1 MNSIWPVLPVL
12 LPLLG
17 AILTLFARLGGLQWQ
32 RAVNLSMTAALLLLT
47 SQTLLVAGAN
57 EQQVYLLGNWL
68 APFGIVLVLD
78 PLSALMVLLTA
89 VLALFALLY
98 AISQASD
105 ERGEHFHVLYQ
116 LQLFGLNGAFMTGDL
131 FNLFVFFEVLL
142 LASYGLLLH
151 GGGRLRTKGGLHYVV
166 INLVGSS
173 LFLFAVGTLYG
184 ILGTLNIADLA
195 AKMAT
200 VGADDQGIVAA
211 ASLLLLVVFGIKAA
225 VFPLYLWL
233 PGAYA
238 HTSAAVAA
246 LFAIMTKVGLYAIIR
261 VHGTLFS
268 EQAGALEGVHID
280 LLLWLGMLTL
290 VLAAFGVFAGR
301 GLKEQA
307 AFLVL
312 ASVATLL
319 IGIGL
324 NTEQAL
330 SASLY
335 YLIHS
340 TLIGAALFMLADLI
354 ALNRGSYADRL
365 RVAPPMANAILL
377 GSVFIFAAIAITGM
391 PPLSGF
397 FGKVLILNSA
407 LGHPLQVWV
416 FSAVL
421 LASLLMMIAMA
432 RSGSTLFYQKSNDTH
447 NDGTTLN
454 PTAAVVVMG
463 LLLLSPALVITA
475 GPVTELTAQIAEQ
488 FSNSE
493 SYINAVLT
501 QTAVTGK

>member
-1 MNSIWPVLPVL
+1 MSSIWPVLPVI

-32 RAVNLSMTAALLLLT
+32 RGVNLALTAGLVLLT

-57 EQQVYLLGNWL
+57 DHQVYLLGNWL
-68 APFGIVLVLD
+68 APFGIVLILD
-78 PLSALMVLLTA
+78 QLSALMVLLTA
-89 VLALFALLY
+89 VLSLFALLY
-98 AISQASD
+98 AITQATD

-200 VGADDQGIVAA
+200 VSTDDQGIVVA
-211 ASLLLLVVFGIKAA
+211 ASFLLLVVFGIKAA
-225 VFPLYLWL
+225 MFPLYLWL

-246 LFAIMTKVGLYAIIR
+246 LFAIMTKVGLYAIVR
-261 VHGTLFS
+261 VHGTLFA
-268 EQAGALEGVHID
+268 EQAGALQAVHID
-280 LLLWLGMLTL
+280 LLLWIGMLTL
-290 VLAAFGVFAGR
+290 ILAAFGVFAGR

-319 IGIGL
+319 IGVGL
-324 NTEQAL
+324 NTPQAL

-340 TLIGAALFMLADLI
+340 TLIGAALFLLADLI
-354 ALNRGSYADRL
+354 SRSRGSYADRL
-365 RVAPPMANAILL
+365 RVAPPMTNAIVL
-377 GSVFIFAAIAITGM
+377 GSVFIVSAIAITGM

-397 FGKVLILNSA
+397 FGKILILDSA
-407 LGHPLQVWV
+407 LGHKLQVWV

-421 LASLLMMIAMA
+421 IASLLMMIAMA
-432 RSGSTLFYQKSNDTH
+432 RSGSTLFYQTSSDTH

-454 PTAAVVVMG
+454 RSALVVVLA

-475 GPVTELTAQIAEQ
+475 GPVTGLTEQIAAQ
-488 FSNSE
+488 FTDSQG
-493 SYINAVLT
+493 YINAVLG

>member
-1 MNSIWPVLPVL
+1 MNSIWPALPVL

-32 RAVNLSMTAALLLLT
+32 RAVNLTLTAALVILT
-47 SQTLLVAGAN
+47 SQTLLVAGTN
-57 EQQVYLLGNWL
+57 EHQVYLLGNWL

-78 PLSALMVLLTA
+78 QLSALMVLLTA
-89 VLALFALLY
+89 VLALFSLLY
-98 AISQASD
+98 AITQATD

-195 AKMAT
+195 AKMAD
-200 VGADDQGIVAA
+200 VSADDQGIVVA
-211 ASLLLLVVFGIKAA
+211 ASYLLLVVFGIKAA
-225 VFPLYLWL
+225 MFPLYLWL

-246 LFAIMTKVGLYAIIR
+246 LFAIMTKVGLYAIVR
-261 VHGTLFS
+261 VHGTLFA
-268 EQAGALEGVHID
+268 EKAGALESVHID
-280 LLLWLGMLTL
+280 LLLWIGILTL
-290 VLAAFGVFAGR
+290 ILAAFGVFAGR

-319 IGIGL
+319 IGVGL
-324 NTEQAL
+324 NTPQAL

-340 TLIGAALFMLADLI
+340 TLIGASLFLLADLI
-354 ALNRGSYADRL
+354 ARGRGSYADRL

-377 GSVFIFAAIAITGM
+377 GSVFLFSAIAITGM

-397 FGKVLILNSA
+397 FGKILILDAA
-407 LGHPLQVWV
+407 LGHELQVWV

-421 LASLLMMIAMA
+421 IASLLMMIAMA
-432 RSGSTLFYQKSNDTH
+432 RSGSTLFYQVSSDTH
-447 NDGTTLN
+447 NDGTALN
-454 PTAAVVVMG
+454 PAALVVVIA

-475 GPVTELTAQIAEQ
+475 GPVTGLTEQIAAQ
-488 FSNSE
+488 FTNCE
-493 SYINAVLT
+493 GYINAVLG